1 MSVVLSDLSFSFPN
15 GRVVLS
21 GLNAAF
27 GPGRTGLIG
36 VNGSG
41 KSTLLRLITG
51 ELRPAS
57 GSVTVTGEVGYLPQ
71 DLTLDTGASVAS
83 LLGIAGALDAIAA
96 IEAGDVRPELFDAV
110 GDDWD
115 VADRAQAWLSRLGLG
130 HVGLDDRVRRLSG
143 GEAVVTALTA
153 LFLRRPPVIVLDEP
167 TNNLDLDARRRLY
180 AAVESWPGVMLI
192 VSHDRELLALMDQIA
207 ELTAP
212 RGAPGSPGG
221 SLRMYGGN
229 LEAYEAQ
236 LATEQAAARRAVAV
250 AEAGVRREKR
260 DLMANQTK
268 QARRDRQGRAVA
280 ASGGLPRIVAFARK
294 RAAQETAGRSREI
307 GLERVAAAEERLGEA
322 EEAVRDDDTI
332 KIALPGTAVP
342 AGRTVLTVRGLDGAW
357 LPWRPAVEGGESSE
371 EAALDELVVRGPER
385 VALSGPNG
393 AGKTTLLRHI
403 TGELDYL
410 PDGLTV
416 RLNGAVGYLP
426 QRLDVLDES
435 ASVVE
440 NLRAVAPAASVNEV
454 RAGLAR
460 FLFRGTRADQPAGT
474 LSGGERFRAVLA
486 ALLLAQPPPQL
497 LLLDEPT
504 NNLDMASARQLSEA
518 LSSYQGALLVASHD
532 VPFLRSIGISRWLRL
547 SRDGRLRE
555 SAPSLALVAVVEP
568 ERLGQAA
575 ARFIGVRRVL
585 EHDVLHAEFGVAAHC
600 RREFLGRPF
609 QVLVVDER
617 RLLLLEVGEPQA
629 DQRRD
634 AHRRRVAA
642 YFVARGLDGGQRP
655 GHRLGLT
662 HVAGVPQVGIPRGQL
677 DHARALGSEQQ
688 RRSLLTRTA
697 RHVLAVPRLVVL
709 PSEIDVPVPQHRYE
723 DLHGLFET
731 ARAMI
736 EGQPER
742 LVLRLVPARADAQDQ
757 APVAH
762 LVEGGG
768 HLREDRRITEGIAEH
783 QGADLHPVCRFR
795 QRGQHGPALPDPRGR
810 RTGAAVH
817 EMVGEPDAV
826 KAIRLRLLRELT
838 DRLVR
843 TLVVGLAI
851 VHQVEH
857 QPDLHG
863 GDANTGV

>member
-21 GLNAAF
+21 GLNATF

-83 LLGIAGALDAIAA
+83 LLGIAAALDAIAA

-115 VADRAQAWLSRLGLG
+115 VADRAVAWLSRLGLG
-130 HVGLDDRVRRLSG
+130 HVGLGDRVGRLSG
-143 GEAVVTALTA
+143 GEAVLTALAA

-207 ELTAP
+207 ELTD
-212 RGAPGSPGG
+212 APGSPGD

-236 LATEQAAARRAVAV
+236 LATEQAAARRAVTA

-260 DLMANQTK
+260 DLMGNQTK
-268 QARRDRQGRAVA
+268 QARRDRQGRRLAE
-280 ASGGLPRIVAFARK
+280 SGSIPKIVASARK
-294 RAAQETAGRSREI
+294 RSAQETAGRSREI
-307 GLERVAAAEERLGEA
+307 GLERVAAAESRLAEA

-332 KIALPGTAVP
+332 RISLPGTAVP

-357 LPWRPAVEGGESSE
+357 LPWRPTAEADETDESGEMPG
-371 EAALDELVVRGPER
+371 ALDELVVRGPER
-385 VALSGPNG
+385 VALTGPNG
-393 AGKTTLLRHI
+393 AGKTTLLRHV
-403 TGELDYL
+403 TGEL
-410 PDGLTV
+410 DGLTV

-440 NLRAVAPAASVNEV
+440 NVRAVAPAASVNKV

-460 FLFRGTRADQPAGT
+460 FLFRGPRADQPAGT

-518 LSSYQGALLVASHD
+518 LSCYQGALLVASHD

-555 SAPSLALVAVVEP
+555 IDPSLALV
-568 ERLGQAA
+568 
-575 ARFIGVRRVL
+575 VRP
-585 EHDVLHAEFGVAAHC
+585 AC
-600 RREFLGRPF
+600 RDR
-609 QVLVVDER
+609 
-617 RLLLLEVGEPQA
+617 
-629 DQRRD
+629 
-634 AHRRRVAA
+634 
-642 YFVARGLDGGQRP
+642 
-655 GHRLGLT
+655 
-662 HVAGVPQVGIPRGQL
+662 AG
-677 DHARALGSEQQ
+677 A
-688 RRSLLTRTA
+688 
-697 RHVLAVPRLVVL
+697 PRLFA
-709 PSEIDVPVPQHRYE
+709 
-723 DLHGLFET
+723 G
-731 ARAMI
+731 A
-736 EGQPER
+736 
-742 LVLRLVPARADAQDQ
+742 LRWCT
-757 APVAH
+757 
-762 LVEGGG
+762 G
-768 HLREDRRITEGIAEH
+768 
-783 QGADLHPVCRFR
+783 
-795 QRGQHGPALPDPRGR
+795 
-810 RTGAAVH
+810 RTG
-817 EMVGEPDAV
+817 
-826 KAIRLRLLRELT
+826 T
-838 DRLVR
+838 
-843 TLVVGLAI
+843 
-851 VHQVEH
+851 
-857 QPDLHG
+857 
-863 GDANTGV
+863 